1 MFNNKEVTNIL
12 VPTLLFII
20 LSPALL
26 LTIPPQEKGGL
37 FMSGQTSV
45 TSILVHAV
53 VFAVVFYLLRN
64 FFSQYY

>member
-1 MFNNKEVTNIL
+1 MFDNKELTNIL

-20 LSPALL
+20 LSPGLL
-26 LTIPPQEKGGL
+26 LTIPPQDKGL

-53 VFAVVFYLLRN
+53 VFAILFYALRT

>member
-1 MFNNKEVTNIL
+1 MFDNKEITNIL

-20 LSPALL
+20 LSPGLL
-26 LTIPPQEKGGL
+26 LTIPPQDKGL

-45 TSILVHAV
+45 ISILVHSV
-53 VFAVVFYLLRN
+53 VFAVLFFLLRK